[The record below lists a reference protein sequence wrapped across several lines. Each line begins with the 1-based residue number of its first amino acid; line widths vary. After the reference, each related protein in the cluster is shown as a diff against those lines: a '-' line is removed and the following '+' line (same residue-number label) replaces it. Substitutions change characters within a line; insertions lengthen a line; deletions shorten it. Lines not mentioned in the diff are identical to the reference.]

1 MGREAKKSNQPRCD
15 TVAELPPAAVPSGSA
30 GSLDAVR
37 AAPGAG
43 RSRTDTQHSTPSD
56 ARAGTKGK
64 ERRAD
69 VMEE

>member
-1 MGREAKKSNQPRCD
+1 M
-15 TVAELPPAAVPSGSA
+15 AELPPAGVPSGSA
-30 GSLDAVR
+30 GSLDAVG

-43 RSRTDTQHSTPSD
+43 GSRTDTQHSTAQPQTHGWEQ
-56 ARAGTKGK
+56 RGK